1 MATSLNIHILPGLFA
16 VCRLPAE
23 APSPEWAQSDE
34 LLAFTRTR
42 DEFSIVCGD
51 EQIPANVTAER
62 GWRILKVVCP
72 LDFSLVGVLA
82 SLVVPLADA
91 GVSIFALSTYDTDYI
106 LVKDYDLE
114 SSCQA
119 LEHAGYKVSNLHD
132 R

>member
-16 VCRLPAE
+16 ICRLPAE

-42 DEFSIVCGD
+42 DEFSIVCAE

-62 GWRILKVVCP
+62 GWRTLKVAGP

-106 LVKDYDLE
+106 LVKESDLE
-114 SSCQA
+114 SSRQA
-119 LEHAGYKVSNLHD
+119 LEHAGHKVLQFT
-132 R
+132 